1 MSSKLKKTIIKA
13 ITTTLFLV
21 CMVVYVYPIV
31 MVFLSSVKTKKDM
44 AGNPGGL
51 PTEVTFEFI
60 QKAWDKMNYVQSLF
74 NTIFI
79 VVITV
84 LLLICFTA
92 MASYAIARKSKLNW
106 CYNLFLAGMMIPFQ
120 MRMIP
125 LYKMILGMG
134 LMNNLLG
141 VVCIYLGSLAPQ
153 SVFLL
158 TGFAKSV
165 PRELE
170 EAAYIDGAGVYRTF
184 FSVVL
189 PLLKSAIA
197 TVTIIDVFAIWNDY
211 LMPMMFLQSRDN
223 LTLTVTLANFKGMYF
238 NDWSMIFAGV
248 CLIVV
253 PMIVIYLFCQKYIV
267 NGITAGAVKG

>member
-1 MSSKLKKTIIKA
+1 MSSKLKKTIKKA
-13 ITTTLFLV
+13 ITTILFLA
-21 CMVVYVYPIV
+21 CLVVYVYPIV

-44 AGNPGGL
+44 ARNPGGL
-51 PTEVTFEFI
+51 PSEVTFEFI
-60 QKAWDKMNYVQSLF
+60 KKAWDKMNYTQSLF
-74 NTIFI
+74 NTVFL
-79 VVITV
+79 VVVTV
-84 LLLICFTA
+84 TLLICFTA

-125 LYKMILGMG
+125 LYKMILGIG

-141 VVCIYLGSLAPQ
+141 VVCIYLGALAPQ
-153 SVFLL
+153 AVFLL
-158 TGFAKSV
+158 TGFVKAV

-170 EAAYIDGAGVYRTF
+170 EAAYIDGAGVFKTF
-184 FSVVL
+184 FLVVL
-189 PLLKSAIA
+189 PLMKSAIT
-197 TVTIIDVFAIWNDY
+197 TVAIINAFVIWNDY
-211 LMPMMFLQSRDN
+211 LMPMMFLQSRKN

-248 CLIVV
+248 CLIVL
-253 PMIVIYLFCQKYIV
+253 PMIVVYLFGQKYIV